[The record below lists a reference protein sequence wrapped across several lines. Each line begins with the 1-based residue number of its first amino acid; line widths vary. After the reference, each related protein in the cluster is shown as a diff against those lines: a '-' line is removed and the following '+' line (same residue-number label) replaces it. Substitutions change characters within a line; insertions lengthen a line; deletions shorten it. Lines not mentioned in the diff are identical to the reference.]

1 MDNQQIFSTHTNK
14 TYLANDLQTIVK
26 GDADCDFDGEF
37 IVFDVETTG
46 LNAKHDRITEI
57 AAHKINCGKIVDEF
71 SMLVNPGIAI
81 PQHIERLTGITN
93 EMVKNAETID
103 EVLPYFIDFCTDS
116 VMVGYNINF
125 LMAFIKQSVARL
137 GITYNPSTVDILSL
151 SRAILP
157 DLEKHNLKTL
167 CGFFDIELKE
177 NLSLPENNRMQ
188 VKVFFQLCQIM
199 REHGITNVADI
210 NSLIDNVK

>member
-1 MDNQQIFSTHTNK
+1 MDNQQLFSTHTNK
-14 TYLANDLQTIVK
+14 TYLADDLRTIVN
-26 GDADCDFDGEF
+26 GDADCDFDSEF
-37 IVFDVETTG
+37 IVCDLETTG

-71 SMLVNPGIAI
+71 SMLVNPEFAI

-93 EMVKNAETID
+93 EMVKNARTID
-103 EVLPYFIDFCTDS
+103 EVLPDFIDFCANS
-116 VMVGYNINF
+116 VLVGYNMDF
-125 LMAFIKQSVARL
+125 TMAFIKQSVARL

-167 CGFFDIELKE
+167 CDFFGIEIKE

-188 VKVFFQLCQIM
+188 VKVFFQLCQLI
-199 REHGITNVADI
+199 RKYGITNMADI
-210 NSLIDNVK
+210 NSLIDNAK